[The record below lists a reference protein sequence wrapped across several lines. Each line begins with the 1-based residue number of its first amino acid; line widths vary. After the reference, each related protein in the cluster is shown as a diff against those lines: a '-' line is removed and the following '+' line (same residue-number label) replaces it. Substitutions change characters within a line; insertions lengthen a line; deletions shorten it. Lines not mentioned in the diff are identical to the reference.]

1 MSGANDRQTAHFPAT
16 QEIHS
21 PFPLS
26 LPPPLSQLGFI
37 GPRAAAITDVRHAYF
52 IWKGLCMVG
61 DSAIVPALKN
71 LNKMDFMFKAFKT
84 SDLEFY

>member
-1 MSGANDRQTAHFPAT
+1 
-16 QEIHS
+16 
-21 PFPLS
+21 
-26 LPPPLSQLGFI
+26 
-37 GPRAAAITDVRHAYF
+37 
-52 IWKGLCMVG
+52 MVG